1 MFMKYRFVDDLTSDV
16 MFEAYGKD
24 LKELFVNAALALF
37 SVICQLEK
45 IRPGVK
51 KEVEVGGEDEKD
63 LMFNW
68 LQGLIGLVDTE
79 EMFFS
84 KFDIIEMDKKRLRA
98 ECWGEKITMEKG
110 GTLVKGVTYHKFGI
124 EKTKGGYRATVS
136 LDI

>member
-16 MFEAYGKD
+16 MFEAYGKN
-24 LKELFVNAALALF
+24 LKELFVNAAFALF
-37 SVICQLEK
+37 NVICQPEK
-45 IRPGVK
+45 VRTKVK
-51 KEVEVGGEDEKD
+51 RKVEVKGKDEKD
-63 LMFNW
+63 LMLNW
-68 LQGLIGLVDTE
+68 LQELIGLVDTE

-84 KFDIIEMDKKRLRA
+84 KFDIIEMDEKHLRA
-98 ECWGEKITMEKG
+98 ECWGEKISREKG